1 VTLRRRPPLKRAEA
15 AVEGLTVRVC
25 PYCAEELRDDAT
37 VCSTCHND
45 PSVAPAW
52 ATKLR
57 AEPPSAWPSEG
68 SLGTSGLS
76 RVSDTSDDGLST
88 AVTLE
93 PAAGRGA
100 PVPGAVWGSL
110 ALALVSGVVAYLLP
124 DLTAGMVLAVAGH
137 LTGAALGQIG
147 RSAIKNANGRLG
159 GLRFATVTIALN
171 LIQLLFTLV
180 ALGPLLPTF
189 AD

>member
-1 VTLRRRPPLKRAEA
+1 M
-15 AVEGLTVRVC
+15 
-25 PYCAEELRDDAT
+25 
-37 VCSTCHND
+37 
-45 PSVAPAW
+45 
-52 ATKLR
+52 
-57 AEPPSAWPSEG
+57 
-68 SLGTSGLS
+68 
-76 RVSDTSDDGLST
+76 
-88 AVTLE
+88 
-93 PAAGRGA
+93 
-100 PVPGAVWGSL
+100 PGAVWGSL